1 MAHEKIV
8 RCDRDGI
15 NYCASLLRDNKLVAF
30 PTETVYGLGANAF
43 NEAAVL
49 AIFEAKGRPLT
60 DPLIVHVDAYSKALQ
75 LLELGN
81 TENENSEEY
90 IIFHELATTYW
101 PGPLTIISKANNSIP
116 LAVTAGTGFV
126 GVRIPDHP
134 IALALLKATDLP
146 IAAPSANR
154 FGHVS
159 PTRAVHVID
168 DLGDKSIHVLDSN
181 FDGNS
186 TNNTAC
192 KHGIESTV
200 IKINKELKQ
209 INIFRQGAITQYSLE
224 NILMS
229 MKSKLANNW
238 IVNVVS
244 RTVAMH
250 SLSEETKIISTV
262 GQEAPG
268 QAITHY
274 SPDIACVIVSSVSF
288 SDAVDGS
295 SSHPNIVVVD
305 ENELKNMV
313 VIDYGN
319 NLEMLSNFV
328 SSYKN
333 LSRDF
338 DPSEGARNLFDTLRW
353 SEAVVG
359 ATTVMLPQ
367 INAGN
372 DGNEKDSI
380 VLGLIDRVYRA
391 ASGKVVELIVKRCK
405 Y

>member
-1 MAHEKIV
+1 MAQKLI
-8 RCDRDGI
+8 RCDSDGI
-15 NYCASLLRDNKLVAF
+15 DYCASLLRNNKLVAF

-60 DPLIVHVDAYSKALQ
+60 DPLIVHVDTCAKALQ

-81 TENENSEEY
+81 TENETNEDY
-90 IIFHELATTYW
+90 VIFHKLATTYW

-159 PTRAVHVID
+159 PTRAMHVID
-168 DLGDKSIHVLDSN
+168 DLGDKDIHVLESN

-186 TNNTAC
+186 MNDTAC

-209 INIFRQGAITQYSLE
+209 INIFRQGAVTQYSLE
-224 NILMS
+224 NTIMS
-229 MKSKLANNW
+229 IGAKLSDQW

-250 SLSEETKIISTV
+250 SVSEESKVVTMI

-274 SPDIACVIVSSVSF
+274 SPDIVCFIAASVRFTDVVETS
-288 SDAVDGS
+288 AGN
-295 SSHPNIVVVD
+295 PNIVVVD
-305 ENELKNMV
+305 ENELKSMV

-319 NLEMLSNFV
+319 NLETLRCLV

-333 LSRDF
+333 LSHAL
-338 DPSEGARNLFDTLRW
+338 DPSEGARNLFDILRW
-353 SEAVVG
+353 SETVAD
-359 ATTVMLPQ
+359 ATAVMLPQ
-367 INAGN
+367 INAGT
-372 DGNEKDSI
+372 EKDSI
-380 VLGLIDRVYRA
+380 VLGLIDRIYRA
-391 ASGKVVELIVKRCK
+391 ASGKVVELIVKKCN
-405 Y
+405 

>member
-1 MAHEKIV
+1 MSHEKLV
-8 RCDRDGI
+8 RCDSQGLD
-15 NYCASLLRDNKLVAF
+15 YCASLLRDNKLVAF

-60 DPLIVHVDAYSKALQ
+60 DPLIVHVDTCAKALQ

-90 IIFHELATTYW
+90 IIFQELATKYW
-101 PGPLTIISKANNSIP
+101 PGPLTIISKANDSIP
-116 LAVTAGTGFV
+116 MAVTAGTGFV
-126 GVRIPDHP
+126 GVRIPDHQ

-159 PTRAVHVID
+159 PTRAMHVID
-168 DLGDKSIHVLDSN
+168 DLGDKNIHVLESN
-181 FDGNS
+181 IDGSSVNDA
-186 TNNTAC
+186 AC

-209 INIFRQGAITQYSLE
+209 INIFRQGAITQHSLE
-224 NILMS
+224 STLVTI
-229 MKSKLANNW
+229 KSKLTNQW

-250 SLSEETKIISTV
+250 SVSEEAKVVVS

-274 SPDIACVIVSSVSF
+274 SPDVACLIVSSVCF
-288 SDAVDGS
+288 SDSVGVS
-295 SSHPNIVVVD
+295 SSNPDAMVVN

-319 NLEMLSNFV
+319 HLEKLRHFV

-333 LSRDF
+333 LSPTLDA
-338 DPSEGARNLFDTLRW
+338 SEAARNLFDTLRW
-353 SEAVVG
+353 SETVAD
-359 ATTVMLPQ
+359 ATTVMLPH
-367 INAGN
+367 IDAGE
-372 DGNEKDSI
+372 EKDSI
-380 VLGLIDRVYRA
+380 VLGLIDRIYRA
-391 ASGKVVELIVKRCK
+391 ASGKVVELVIKKCN
-405 Y
+405 

>member
-1 MAHEKIV
+1 MENDGKEERDEKKKYLREKEMAHEKIV

-15 NYCASLLRDNKLVAF
+15 NYCASLLRDNQLVAF

-49 AIFEAKGRPLT
+49 TIFEAKGRPLT
-60 DPLIVHVDAYSKALQ
+60 DPLIVHVDTYSKALQ
-75 LLELGN
+75 LLELGS
-81 TENENSEEY
+81 TDNENSEEY

-126 GVRIPDHP
+126 GVRVPDHP
-134 IALALLKATDLP
+134 IALDLLKATDLP

-159 PTRAVHVID
+159 PTRAMHVID
-168 DLGDKSIHVLDSN
+168 DLGDKNIHVLESN
-181 FDGNS
+181 IDGNS
-186 TNNTAC
+186 MNDTAC

-200 IKINKELKQ
+200 IKINKEMKQ

-224 NILMS
+224 NILIS
-229 MKSKLANNW
+229 MKSKLTNQW

-250 SLSEETKIISTV
+250 SVSEDTKIVSTI

-274 SPDIACVIVSSVSF
+274 SPDIACLIVSSVSF
-288 SDAVDGS
+288 SDAIEGTN
-295 SSHPNIVVVD
+295 PNIVVVD

-319 NLEMLSNFV
+319 NLEMLSSLV

-333 LSRDF
+333 LSHNF
-338 DPSEGARNLFDTLRW
+338 PTSE
-353 SEAVVG
+353 
-359 ATTVMLPQ
+359 
-367 INAGN
+367 
-372 DGNEKDSI
+372 
-380 VLGLIDRVYRA
+380 
-391 ASGKVVELIVKRCK
+391 
-405 Y
+405 